1 MTSEQPSTA
10 NKRYKTPSCS
20 QTSRTGSMSLG
31 LLPHLWSPVL
41 AATSI
46 GQLPPQHEGSPG
58 TRNVDHAP
66 PIHQW
71 IDLSRDRYGDA
82 QMPWSAQGQRSLL
95 SAAFCTSS
103 G

>member
-1 MTSEQPSTA
+1 MTSK
-10 NKRYKTPSCS
+10 KRNEAIGSYETLSFP
-20 QTSRTGSMSLG
+20 QTSRTGGMSLG
-31 LLPHLWSPVL
+31 LVPHLWSPVL

-71 IDLSRDRYGDA
+71 IDLKRDRYGDA
-82 QMPWSAQGQRSLL
+82 QMPWSA
-95 SAAFCTSS
+95 
-103 G
+103 